1 MIAGLRRKL
10 FGKHPR
16 KTGLKTRLIIMVLA
30 IAVLILVTSAIFI
43 SSRALFIM
51 EQNAQTQLLNTN
63 RLLSLSVSLWLDTQ
77 IKTFQYFIS
86 QDDMSGMNPARQKM
100 LLGKMAAAYPYM
112 YLLSTTDLNGIN
124 VARSDDK
131 RPIDYSDRLWF
142 QQAKKGA
149 PVTFESVI
157 SRTINRPGLVVSMPI
172 RNNSENIVG
181 VGMFATDLDNLSR
194 QVQVPRLGK
203 TGLAYLVDNRNRV
216 IAHPDPAFF
225 SRFRD
230 LSSSPPIAALRR
242 GERGLLTFRGEDGEE
257 WFAQVD
263 LLANGWGVIVQQ
275 KKAEVLS
282 TIIFFRNMT
291 LAIICGALLILVVA
305 SWWAIRRALLPIDIL
320 TGAVTDLTFGN
331 FSDEDFESVRSRLST
346 IRNRS
351 DEIGTL
357 ADSFSRMAK
366 QLHETLSSLQHELRE
381 HKRTDKELEK
391 GRNILATILEND
403 PSGIVLIDQQGS
415 FQYLNQ
421 AVTSIIGYT
430 AEDFAVVREWQ
441 KHAFPDKNYLKKV
454 RAFWREKKN
463 SPERRGDAEFTV
475 ACKDGQIREIEF
487 RTIFIEEGEITVLND
502 VTERKRA
509 EEKIRQKNAQLR
521 ELTWEM
527 AELEENNR
535 KIISRELH
543 DRIGQNLAILGLNI
557 NMLKTII
564 PQEYS
569 ELVDSRITDSLAVVK
584 QTTDSIRNLMEELRS
599 PVLDD
604 YGLEAAIRLYGEQC
618 TSRAGIRVVV
628 RSNDSVPRL
637 PQHIENAMFRI
648 VQEALTN
655 VIKHAQAKEAL
666 ITIAVD
672 ESRLHITVADDGVGY
687 KQIDPEKRSERWG
700 WGLGTM
706 IERAIAVGGAGD
718 ITSVQGKGTCV
729 SVEVPL

>member
-1 MIAGLRRKL
+1 MISGLRRKA
-10 FGKHPR
+10 FGKISR
-16 KTGLKTRLIIMVLA
+16 QAGLKTRLIIMVLA

-43 SSRALFIM
+43 STRALSIM
-51 EQNAQTQLLNTN
+51 EQNAQTQLLNAN
-63 RLLSLSVSLWLDTQ
+63 RQLGLSVSLWLDTQ

-86 QDDMSGMNPARQKM
+86 QNEMSGMNPARQK
-100 LLGKMAAAYPYM
+100 LLLKKMAAAYPYM
-112 YLLSTTDLNGIN
+112 YLLSTTDLRGMN

-131 RPIDYSDRLWF
+131 RPIDYRDRSWF
-142 QQAKKGA
+142 QQARKGG

-172 RNNSENIVG
+172 KNGAGSIVG
-181 VGMFATDLDNLSR
+181 VGMFAMDLDNLSR

-203 TGLAYLVDNRNRV
+203 TGSAYLVDNRNRV

-225 SRFRD
+225 DSFRD
-230 LSSSPPIAALRR
+230 LSSSPPITALRR
-242 GERGLLTFRGEDGEE
+242 GEKGLITFRAEDDKE
-257 WFAQVD
+257 WFAQID
-263 LLANGWGVIVQQ
+263 LLNNGWGVVVQQ
-275 KKAEVLS
+275 QKAEVLS
-282 TIIFFRNMT
+282 NIIFFRNMT
-291 LAIICGALLILVVA
+291 LTIICGALLILVIA
-305 SWWAIRRALLPIDIL
+305 SWWAIRRALLPIDVL
-320 TGAVTDLTFGN
+320 TEAVTDLTFGN
-331 FSDEDFESVRSRLST
+331 FSDNDLESVRSRLAA
-346 IRNRS
+346 IRNRG

-366 QLHETLSSLQHELRE
+366 QLRETLSSLQHELLE
-381 HKRTDKELEK
+381 HKRADRELEK
-391 GRNILATILEND
+391 ERNILSTILEND
-403 PSGIVLIDQQGS
+403 PSGIVLIDRQGA
-415 FQYLNQ
+415 FQYLNP

-441 KHAFPDKNYLKKV
+441 KQAFPDNDYLKKV

-463 SPERRGDAEFTV
+463 SPGRRGDAEFTV
-475 ACKDGQIREIEF
+475 ACKDGQEREIEF
-487 RTIFIEEGEITVLND
+487 RTIFIKEGEITVLND

-509 EEKIRQKNAQLR
+509 VEKIRQKNAQLR

-557 NMLKTII
+557 NMLKTLL
-564 PQEYS
+564 PEKYS
-569 ELVDSRITDSLAVVK
+569 EQLHSRITDSLAIVK

-618 TSRAGIRVVV
+618 ASRAGIRVAVQI
-628 RSNDSVPRL
+628 NDAVPRL
-637 PQHIENAMFRI
+637 SQHIENAMFRI

-655 VIKHAQAKEAL
+655 VIKHAQATEAV
-666 ITIAVD
+666 ITITVG
-672 ESRLHITVADDGVGY
+672 ENHLHITVADNGVGY
-687 KQIDPEKRSERWG
+687 KQRDREKRSEHWG
-700 WGLGTM
+700 WGLSTM
-706 IERAIAVGGAGD
+706 VERAIAVGGAGD
-718 ITSVQGKGTCV
+718 ITSVQGKGTRV

>member
-16 KTGLKTRLIIMVLA
+16 QAGLKTRLIIMVLA

-43 SSRALFIM
+43 STRALSIM
-51 EQNAQTQLLNTN
+51 EQNAQTQLLNAN
-63 RLLSLSVSLWLDTQ
+63 RQLGLSVSLWLDTQ

-86 QDDMSGMNPARQKM
+86 QNEMSGMNPARQK
-100 LLGKMAAAYPYM
+100 LLLKKMAAAYPYM
-112 YLLSTTDLNGIN
+112 YLLSTTDLRGMN

-131 RPIDYSDRLWF
+131 RPIDYRDRSWF
-142 QQAKKGA
+142 QQARKGG

-172 RNNSENIVG
+172 KNGAGSIVG
-181 VGMFATDLDNLSR
+181 VGMFAMDLDNLSR

-203 TGLAYLVDNRNRV
+203 TGSAYLVDNRNRV

-225 SRFRD
+225 DSFRD
-230 LSSSPPIAALRR
+230 LSSSPPITALRR
-242 GERGLLTFRGEDGEE
+242 GEKGLITFRAEDGKE
-257 WFAQVD
+257 WFAQID
-263 LLANGWGVIVQQ
+263 LLNNGWGVVVQQ
-275 KKAEVLS
+275 QKAEVLS
-282 TIIFFRNMT
+282 NIIFFRNMT
-291 LAIICGALLILVVA
+291 LTIICGALLILVIA
-305 SWWAIRRALLPIDIL
+305 SWWAIRRALLPIDVL
-320 TGAVTDLTFGN
+320 TEAVTDLTFGN
-331 FSDEDFESVRSRLST
+331 FSDNDLESVRSRLAA
-346 IRNRS
+346 IRNRG

-366 QLHETLSSLQHELRE
+366 QLRETLSSLQHELLE
-381 HKRTDKELEK
+381 HKRTDRELEK
-391 GRNILATILEND
+391 ERNILSTILEND
-403 PSGIVLIDQQGS
+403 PSGIVLIDRQGA
-415 FQYLNQ
+415 FQYLNP

-441 KHAFPDKNYLKKV
+441 KQAFPDNDYLKKV

-463 SPERRGDAEFTV
+463 SPGRRGDAEFTV
-475 ACKDGQIREIEF
+475 ACKDGQEREIEF
-487 RTIFIEEGEITVLND
+487 RTIFIKEGEITVLND

-509 EEKIRQKNAQLR
+509 VEKIRQKNAQLR

-557 NMLKTII
+557 NMLKTLL
-564 PQEYS
+564 PEKYS
-569 ELVDSRITDSLAVVK
+569 EQLHSRIADSLAIVK

-618 TSRAGIRVVV
+618 ASRAGIRVAVQI
-628 RSNDSVPRL
+628 NDAVPRL
-637 PQHIENAMFRI
+637 SQHIENAMFRI

-655 VIKHAQAKEAL
+655 VIKHAQATEAV
-666 ITIAVD
+666 ITITVG
-672 ESRLHITVADDGVGY
+672 ENHLHITVADNGVGY
-687 KQIDPEKRSERWG
+687 KQRDREKRSEHWG
-700 WGLGTM
+700 WGLSTM
-706 IERAIAVGGAGD
+706 VERAIAVGGAGD
-718 ITSVQGKGTCV
+718 ITSVQGKGTRV

>member
-1 MIAGLRRKL
+1 MIADLRRKM
-10 FGKHPR
+10 FGKFPR
-16 KTGLKTRLIIMVLA
+16 KAGLKTRLIIMVLA

-43 SSRALFIM
+43 SARALSIM
-51 EQNAQTQLLNTN
+51 EQNAEMQLLNAN
-63 RLLSLSVSLWLDTQ
+63 RQLGLSVSLWLDTQ

-86 QDDMSGMNPARQKM
+86 QQEMIGMNPARQK
-100 LLGKMAAAYPYM
+100 LLLKKMAAAYPYM
-112 YLLSTTDLNGIN
+112 YLLSTTDLRGRN

-131 RPIDYSDRLWF
+131 RPIDYRDRAWF
-142 QQAKKGA
+142 QGARHGA

-172 RNNSENIVG
+172 KNGSGQIVG
-181 VGMFATDLDNLSR
+181 VGMFAMDLDNLSR

-225 SRFRD
+225 NRFRD
-230 LSSSPPIAALRR
+230 LSASPPITALRS
-242 GERGLLTFRGEDGEE
+242 GKRGLLTFRAEDGKE
-257 WFAQVD
+257 WFAQID
-263 LLANGWGVIVQQ
+263 LLSNGWGVVVQQ

-282 TIIFFRNMT
+282 NIIFFRNMT
-291 LAIICGALLILVVA
+291 LTIICGALFILVVA

-331 FSDEDFESVRSRLST
+331 FSDNDLESVRSRLAK
-346 IRNRS
+346 IRTRG

-366 QLHETLSSLQHELRE
+366 QLRETLSSLQHELLE
-381 HKRTDKELEK
+381 HKRTDRELEK
-391 GRNILATILEND
+391 ERNILSTILEND
-403 PSGIVLIDQQGS
+403 PSGIVLIDRQGA
-415 FQYLNQ
+415 FQYLNP

-441 KHAFPDKNYLKKV
+441 KQAFPDRDYLKKV

-463 SPERRGDAEFTV
+463 SPGRRGDAEFTV
-475 ACKDGQIREIEF
+475 ACKDGQTREIEF
-487 RTIFIEEGEITVLND
+487 RTIFINEGEITVLND

-509 EEKIRQKNAQLR
+509 VEKIRQKNEQLR

-557 NMLKTII
+557 NMLKTLL
-564 PQEYS
+564 PENFS
-569 ELVDSRITDSLAVVK
+569 DMVHSRITDSLTIVK
-584 QTTDSIRNLMEELRS
+584 QTTDSIRNLMAELRS

-618 TSRAGIRVVV
+618 ALRAGIRVVV
-628 RSNDSVPRL
+628 QSSDSIPRL
-637 PQHIENAMFRI
+637 TQHIENAMFRI

-655 VIKHAQAKEAL
+655 VIKHAQATEAV
-666 ITIAVD
+666 ITLAV
-672 ESRLHITVADDGVGY
+672 SASHLHLTIADDGVGY
-687 KQIDPEKRSERWG
+687 KNPDGEKRGEHWG
-700 WGLGTM
+700 WGLSTM
-706 IERAIAVGGAGD
+706 VERAIAVGGAGD
-718 ITSVQGKGTCV
+718 ITSVQGKGTRV